1 MKLIQVKPVTD
12 ERDTMAHAK
21 STRRQSV
28 EIDSFMRQHDRA
40 GDTWLADDGG
50 ILS

>member
-1 MKLIQVKPVTD
+1 MELIQVKPVAD
-12 ERDTMAHAK
+12 ERDTMANAE

-28 EIDSFMRQHDRA
+28 EIDDFTHQNDRA
-40 GDTWLADDGG
+40 GDAWLADDGG